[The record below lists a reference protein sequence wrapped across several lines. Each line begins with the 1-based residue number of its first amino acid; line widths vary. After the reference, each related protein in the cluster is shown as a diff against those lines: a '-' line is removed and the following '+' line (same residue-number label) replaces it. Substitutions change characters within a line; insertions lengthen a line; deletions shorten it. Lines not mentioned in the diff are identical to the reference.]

1 MIFGILNAYMYART
15 FIHNIIAY
23 KSTKEKEG
31 KKIVY
36 IGKFVT

>member
-31 KKIVY
+31 KKS
-36 IGKFVT
+36 FT